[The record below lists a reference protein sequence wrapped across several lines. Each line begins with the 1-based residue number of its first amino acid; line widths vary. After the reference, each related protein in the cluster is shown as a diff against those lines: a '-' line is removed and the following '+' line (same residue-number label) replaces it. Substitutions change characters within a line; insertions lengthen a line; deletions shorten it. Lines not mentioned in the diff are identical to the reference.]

1 MRDYISNLSLSQ
13 RNPMDPHSRLSQYNH
28 RPPKAG
34 PPAHNAWALPM
45 DKKKQAGTLKRQID
59 ASALLL
65 ISRPIATNSRV
76 KKTQRL
82 HRDMHLAFV
91 NNALELRSQV
101 GVFLLS
107 VSSHPLTFDRR
118 EILKILMSWSVSS
131 ISRVCPTMHPHRGL
145 SFGCG
150 SPHSLMLSPAWSG
163 HIPPSPRLLLPYPG
177 QPWTINSS
185 NRTPRLLAC
194 LLVRDRSTS
203 PSYWK
208 RLSRV
213 SHIVCSRPLI
223 FIQIPD

>member
-28 RPPKAG
+28 RPPKVG
-34 PPAHNAWALPM
+34 PPAQNAWTLPM
-45 DKKKQAGTLKRQID
+45 DKKKQAGTLKRRID

-107 VSSHPLTFDRR
+107 VPPHLPTSDRR
-118 EILKILMSWSVSS
+118 EILKILTSWSVSS
-131 ISRVCPTMHPHRGL
+131 ISRVCLTMRPHRDL

-150 SPHSLMLSPAWSG
+150 SPHSLMSSPAWSG
-163 HIPPSPRLLLPYPG
+163 HTPPSPRLLLRCPG
-177 QPWTINSS
+177 QPWTTNSS
-185 NRTPRLLAC
+185 NRTPHLLAC
-194 LLVRDRSTS
+194 LLVHDRSIS
-203 PSYWK
+203 PLYWK
-208 RLSRV
+208 RSSRV